1 MLVYAVIL
9 IVMWL
14 TLIRFSI
21 RDSSVL
27 ILVKLLVVCLIEPGW
42 ASLIY
47 GVVHQMIWR
56 IIVGIS
62 SHELLIVLSILL
74 HEKLLL
80 HHELLVLLQQTLIN
94 LLHAGHSLR
103 PKHRRSRYLTSRCR
117 SHHPKRPRLILIAYG
132 IVVNCLKLL
141 WRLLLRIQQLIKF
154 HLTCLILIFLSCS
167 IIRSLVIH
175 GS

>member
-1 MLVYAVIL
+1 MI
-9 IVMWL
+9 
-14 TLIRFSI
+14 
-21 RDSSVL
+21 
-27 ILVKLLVVCLIEPGW
+27 VCLIEPGR

-47 GVVHQMIWR
+47 RVVHQMIWR

-94 LLHAGHSLR
+94 LLHAGHPLR
-103 PKHRRSRYLTSRCR
+103 PKHRRSRYLTSRCRLSMR

-132 IVVNCLKLL
+132 ILKLL

-154 HLTCLILIFLSCS
+154 DLTCLILIFLSCS
-167 IIRSLVIH
+167 IIRSLVIY